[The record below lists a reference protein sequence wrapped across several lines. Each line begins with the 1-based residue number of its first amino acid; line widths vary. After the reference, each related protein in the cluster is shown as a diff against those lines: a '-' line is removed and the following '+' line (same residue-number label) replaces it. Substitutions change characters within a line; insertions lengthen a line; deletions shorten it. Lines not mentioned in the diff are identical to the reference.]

1 MMGKRNPSL
10 FREISG
16 LYAVFFTLFNRRVF
30 LEETK
35 RAAGNTV
42 DAVARNVD
50 AILENIERQSFSA
63 PLLMGQFGEILGRE
77 DLSDQIKLISITKA
91 LEQEASLGNN
101 LLWSAV
107 IDDGGKVFRYG
118 REAPDD
124 GAISRVIAAHEEE
137 LHNPSGAVLCTH
149 GPSGEFLCMRSIFDG
164 SSFRFVG
171 TFVAAMDSSRN

>member
-16 LYAVFFTLFNRRVF
+16 LYAVFFTLFAIFFTVFTLFNRRVF

-91 LEQEASLGNN
+91 LAAPSL
-101 LLWSAV
+101 
-107 IDDGGKVFRYG
+107 
-118 REAPDD
+118 P
-124 GAISRVIAAHEEE
+124 
-137 LHNPSGAVLCTH
+137 
-149 GPSGEFLCMRSIFDG
+149 G
-164 SSFRFVG
+164 SWE
-171 TFVAAMDSSRN
+171 